1 MSKSHNDSDS
11 DPSHNPKSSPGS
23 VKEESH
29 DSSESVPKK
38 SQRQPKGKTGFSV
51 VEDTLEWMIF
61 ASRWIQAP
69 LYLGLILGSVL
80 YTYKFMGDLV
90 HLWKEV
96 NRMTEEAVMLV
107 VLNLVDIT
115 MVANLITMVVIGGY
129 ASFVSRLPVEKHED
143 RPDWLQKVDAGTLK
157 IKLVGSLVGISGI
170 HLLKTFI
177 NIDHKPHDQIPWQI
191 GIHATFLLSAL
202 MLAATERIL
211 HPPHKGH

>member
-1 MSKSHNDSDS
+1 MSRAHHETDSESEHESKKSPEST
-11 DPSHNPKSSPGS
+11 
-23 VKEESH
+23 KEEVA
-29 DSSESVPKK
+29 DSAEAAQKRQTKQTKK
-38 SQRQPKGKTGFSV
+38 RSSFAV
-51 VEDTLEWMIF
+51 VEDSLEWVIF

-80 YTYKFMGDLV
+80 YTYKFLVDLV

-96 NRMTEEAVMLV
+96 NRMTEELVMLA

-170 HLLKTFI
+170 HLLKAFI
-177 NIDHKPHDQIPWQI
+177 NIDHKPHEHIPWQI
-191 GIHATFLLSAL
+191 GIHVTFLLSAL
-202 MLAATERIL
+202 MLAATERVL